1 VISAC
6 YGCELEVVIKEFSF
20 ADNYWN
26 LVIADIYIVGV
37 SNKNRMEI
45 VDRHSN
51 LGAGCTGLKLIVPDM
66 LYEEIMFEAVTRA
79 YENSGVNPRHDIRY
93 FTACTEDC

>member
-1 VISAC
+1 
-6 YGCELEVVIKEFSF
+6 
-20 ADNYWN
+20 
-26 LVIADIYIVGV
+26 
-37 SNKNRMEI
+37 MEI

-51 LGAGCTGLKLIVPDM
+51 LGAGCTGFKLIVPDM
-66 LYEEIMFEAVTRA
+66 LYEEIMFEAVASA